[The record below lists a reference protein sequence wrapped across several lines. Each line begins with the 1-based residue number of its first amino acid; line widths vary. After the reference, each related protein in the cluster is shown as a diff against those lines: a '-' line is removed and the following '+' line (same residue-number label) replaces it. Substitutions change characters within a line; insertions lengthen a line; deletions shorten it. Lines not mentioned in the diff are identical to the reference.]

1 MSTDPIARIPP
12 IFGKLLNKLRRARNI
27 DAAEFTTAA
36 RLTSTDKLASLESG
50 QAEPTLTEFFRIAGV
65 LNESPAILL
74 VDLITNWRDQP
85 DFGFLYR
92 PRPGDFTRLFRLG
105 CYELSADFHEL
116 VKPYSAISEA
126 MDASKALN
134 TVRERRRQ
142 PLLDHITIYVRMGYV
157 RFKPET
163 LAGNGGTPVDKP
175 SPDNGEPK
183 P

>member
-12 IFGKLLNKLRRARNI
+12 IFGKLLSKLRTARNI

-36 RLTSTDKLASLESG
+36 RLTSTEKLASLETG
-50 QAEPTLTEFFRIAGV
+50 EAEPTLTEFFRIAGV

-105 CYELSADFHEL
+105 RYELSADFHEL

-134 TVRERRRQ
+134 TVRARRRQ
-142 PLLDHITIYVRMGYV
+142 PLLDHFTIYVRMGYV

-163 LAGNGGTPVDKP
+163 LAGSGGTPVDKP